1 MAADA
6 GIQPLH
12 AVEDQAVNRV
22 AGGKRQ
28 TTENVVIEVGKG
40 VGVIFHFPGAVQY
53 RQRFI
58 RMLTERGANKNR
70 GNIGAYGE
78 QVINQLRHA
87 VVIEARQ
94 RFENIQPGGLPE
106 VIHFGGLAMLNG
118 QPAVTRQTLQH
129 FAQSGAGDTDQLRK
143 LAFSGENRSRW
154 EAVIPD
160 ALNDILFRET
170 RRALR
175 LNDHNNIS
183 ITHCCN
189 CTHHTRAAIAQI
201 ASQVN

>member
-12 AVEDQAVNRV
+12 AVEDQTVDRV

-28 TTENVVIEVGKG
+28 TTENIIIKLGEG
-40 VGVIFHFPGAVQY
+40 VGVILHLPGAVQD

-58 RMLTERGANKNR
+58 RMLAKRGADKNR
-70 GNIGAYGE
+70 GNVGAHGE
-78 QVINQLRHA
+78 QIINQLRYA

-94 RFENIQPGGLPE
+94 RFEDIQAGGFPK
-106 VIHFGGLAMLNG
+106 VIHFSGLTMLNG
-118 QPAVTRQTLQH
+118 QPAVTGQTLQY
-129 FAQSGAGDTDQLRK
+129 FAQGCAGDTDQLRK
-143 LAFSGENRSRW
+143 LAFSGENRSGR

-160 ALNDILFRET
+160 TLNDVLFRET

-175 LNDHNNIS
+175 LNDHSKIS
-183 ITHCCN
+183 ITQRYN

-201 ASQVN
+201 AWQVN